1 MTQKES
7 LSARWRA
14 RVRRRRNLRGVS
26 PIIATILLVAITVVL
41 AAVLY
46 VLVSG
51 LTRTGVSTP
60 YELGMGWLSSAGTGT
75 NYTEVLSISGTSGLA
90 TALFGLKIVT
100 PGGTSMTV
108 GTVATATCYPKTTLV
123 APQTSCTTGVAS
135 GWFALLVNPSGF
147 LAASYGKNATTS
159 NVQWNYASGTTT
171 IAINGGYQIWLV
183 SQASLSGNTIAAYG
197 TGTSSVSGTQNL

>member
-7 LSARWRA
+7 VSARWRA
-14 RVRRRRNLRGVS
+14 RVRRRRNGRGVS

-75 NYTEVLSISGTSGLA
+75 NYTEVLSVAPTSGLTTSA
-90 TALFGLKIVT
+90 FGLKIVT
-100 PGGTSMTV
+100 PGGTSMTA
-108 GTVATATCYPKTTLV
+108 GTMAAACHPDATLT
-123 APQTSCTTGVAS
+123 APQASCTVGVTG
-135 GWFALLVNPSGF
+135 GWFALLINPSGY
-147 LAASYGKNATTS
+147 LTASYGKNTTS
-159 NVQWNYASGTTT
+159 GTLQWNYASGTTT
-171 IAINGGYQIWLV
+171 IALSGGYQLWLV

>member
-1 MTQKES
+1 MTHMES
-7 LSARWRA
+7 VSARWRA
-14 RVRRRRNLRGVS
+14 RARRRRNPRGVS

-60 YELGMGWLSSAGTGT
+60 YELGMGWLSSSGTGT
-75 NYTEVLSISGTSGLA
+75 NYTEVLSVAPTSGLA
-90 TALFGLKIVT
+90 TALFGLKVVT
-100 PGGTSMTV
+100 AGGTTMTV
-108 GTVATATCYPKTTLV
+108 GTIATTCYPKPTPA
-123 APQTSCTTGVAS
+123 APQSACTTGVAT
-135 GWFALLVNPSGF
+135 GWFALLINPSGF
-147 LAASYGKNATTS
+147 LSAIYGKNATTT

-171 IAINGGYQIWLV
+171 VALSGGYQLWLV
-183 SQASLSGNTIAAYG
+183 SQASLSGNVIAAFG